1 MDIMTFNDVELQLNN
16 LGLSLNSDLTVTV
29 SSDEEAEDAIM
40 VLEEYFNYDSGSEF
54 VRIVWSDA
62 N

>member
-1 MDIMTFNDVELQLNN
+1 MTFADVEMELNN
-16 LGLSLNSDLTVTV
+16 VGLSLNRDLTVTV
-29 SSDEEAEDAIM
+29 STDMEAEDAAMI
-40 VLEEYFNYDSGSEF
+40 LEEYFAHNSGSEF

>member
-1 MDIMTFNDVELQLNN
+1 MTFADVEMELNN
-16 LGLSLNSDLTVTV
+16 FGLSLNRDLSITV
-29 SSDEEAEDAIM
+29 SNDEEAEDAIM

>member
-1 MDIMTFNDVELQLNN
+1 MTFADVELELNN
-16 LGLSLNSDLTVTV
+16 VGLSFNHDLSVTV
-29 SSDEEAEDAIM
+29 STDEEAEDAAMI
-40 VLEEYFNYDSGSEF
+40 LEEYFANDSGAEF

>member
-1 MDIMTFNDVELQLNN
+1 MTFNDVELQLNN
-16 LGLSLNSDLTVTV
+16 LGLSLNHDLSVTV

-40 VLEEYFNYDSGSEF
+40 ILEEYFAHDSGSEF
-54 VRIVWSDA
+54 IRIVWSDA

>member
-1 MDIMTFNDVELQLNN
+1 MTFNDVELQLKN

-40 VLEEYFNYDSGSEF
+40 VLEEYFNYDSGAEF
-54 VRIVWSDA
+54 VKIVWSDA

>member
-1 MDIMTFNDVELQLNN
+1 MTFADVELELNN
-16 LGLSLNSDLTVTV
+16 VGLSFNRDLSVTV
-29 SSDEEAEDAIM
+29 STDEEAEDAAMI
-40 VLEEYFNYDSGSEF
+40 LEEYFANDSGSEF

>member
-1 MDIMTFNDVELQLNN
+1 MTFADVEMELNN
-16 LGLSLNSDLTVTV
+16 LGLSLNRDLSITV
-29 SSDEEAEDAIM
+29 SNDEEAEDAIM

>member
-1 MDIMTFNDVELQLNN
+1 MTFNDVELQLNN
-16 LGLSLNSDLTVTV
+16 LGLSLNHDLTVTV

-40 VLEEYFNYDSGSEF
+40 VLEEYFNYDSGAEF
-54 VRIVWSDA
+54 VKIVWGDA

>member
-1 MDIMTFNDVELQLNN
+1 MTFADVEMELNN
-16 LGLSLNSDLTVTV
+16 VGLSLNRDLTVTV
-29 SSDEEAEDAIM
+29 STDMEAEDAAMI
-40 VLEEYFNYDSGSEF
+40 LENYFAHDSGSEF

>member
-1 MDIMTFNDVELQLNN
+1 MTFADVELQLNN

-29 SSDEEAEDAIM
+29 SSDEEAEDAVMI
-40 VLEEYFNYDSGSEF
+40 LENYFAYDSGAEY
-54 VRIVWSDA
+54 VRIVWASE

>member
-1 MDIMTFNDVELQLNN
+1 MTFADVEMELNN
-16 LGLSLNSDLTVTV
+16 LGLSLNRDLTVTV
-29 SSDEEAEDAIM
+29 SSDEEAEDAVM
-40 VLEEYFNYDSGSEF
+40 VLEEYFAYDSGSEF

>member
-1 MDIMTFNDVELQLNN
+1 MTFADVEMELNN
-16 LGLSLNSDLTVTV
+16 LGLSLNRDLTVTV
-29 SSDEEAEDAIM
+29 SSDEEAEDAVM
-40 VLEEYFNYDSGSEF
+40 VLEEYFAYDSVSEF

>member
-1 MDIMTFNDVELQLNN
+1 MSFADVEMVLNN
-16 LGLSLNSDLTVTV
+16 VGLNLNRDLTVTV
-29 SSDEEAEDAIM
+29 STDMEAEDAAMI
-40 VLEEYFNYDSGSEF
+40 LEEYFAHDSGSEF

>member
-1 MDIMTFNDVELQLNN
+1 MTFAEVELELNN
-16 LGLSLNSDLTVTV
+16 VGLSFNRDLSVTV
-29 SSDEEAEDAIM
+29 STDEEAEDAAMI
-40 VLEEYFNYDSGSEF
+40 LEEYFANDSGSEF

>member
-1 MDIMTFNDVELQLNN
+1 MTFADVEMELNN
-16 LGLSLNSDLTVTV
+16 LGLSLNRDLSITV
-29 SSDEEAEDAIM
+29 SNDDEAEDAAMI
-40 VLEEYFNYDSGSEF
+40 LENYFAHDSGSEF

>member
-1 MDIMTFNDVELQLNN
+1 MTFADVELELNN

-40 VLEEYFNYDSGSEF
+40 VLEKDFAYDSGSEY
-54 VRIVWSDA
+54 VRIVWASE

>member
-1 MDIMTFNDVELQLNN
+1 MIVMTFADVEMELNN
-16 LGLSLNSDLTVTV
+16 LGLSLNRDLTVTV
-29 SSDEEAEDAIM
+29 SSDEEAEDAVM
-40 VLEEYFNYDSGSEF
+40 VLEEYFAYDSGSEF

>member
-1 MDIMTFNDVELQLNN
+1 MTFADVELELNN

-40 VLEEYFNYDSGSEF
+40 VLEKYFAYDSGSEY
-54 VRIVWSDA
+54 VRIVWASE

>member
-1 MDIMTFNDVELQLNN
+1 MTFADVEMELNN
-16 LGLSLNSDLTVTV
+16 LGLSLNRDLSITV
-29 SSDEEAEDAIM
+29 SNDEEAEDAIM

-54 VRIVWSDA
+54 VKIVWGDV

>member
-1 MDIMTFNDVELQLNN
+1 MTFADVEMELNN
-16 LGLSLNSDLTVTV
+16 LGLSLNRDLSITV
-29 SSDEEAEDAIM
+29 SNDEEAEDAIM
-40 VLEEYFNYDSGSEF
+40 VLEEYFNYGSGSEF